1 MDDATLR
8 RLYVCYEWSPDRQSL
23 PRHAP
28 VVMLP
33 HGYMYRDAA
42 LLPHASSVR
51 RARGAAARAAGV
63 LASARGSR

>member
-1 MDDATLR
+1 MWLPLMDDATLR
-8 RLYVCYEWSPDRQSL
+8 RLYVCYEWSPARAAL

-42 LLPHASSVR
+42 LLPHALP
-51 RARGAAARAAGV
+51 GFDARAG
-63 LASARGSR
+63 LPP